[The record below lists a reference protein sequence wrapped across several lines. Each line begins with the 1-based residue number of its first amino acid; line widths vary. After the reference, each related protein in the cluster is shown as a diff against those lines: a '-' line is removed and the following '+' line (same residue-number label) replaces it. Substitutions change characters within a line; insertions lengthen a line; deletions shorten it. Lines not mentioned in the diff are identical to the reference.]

1 MISIRVPVLRGEKG
15 FSHQRAMLLALDQDM
30 PAQGAVAKRSAAMLL
45 ALDQDMPALR
55 LGMAPNW
62 IVVLSLNPDATKD

>member
-1 MISIRVPVLRGEKG
+1 
-15 FSHQRAMLLALDQDM
+15 MLLALDQDM